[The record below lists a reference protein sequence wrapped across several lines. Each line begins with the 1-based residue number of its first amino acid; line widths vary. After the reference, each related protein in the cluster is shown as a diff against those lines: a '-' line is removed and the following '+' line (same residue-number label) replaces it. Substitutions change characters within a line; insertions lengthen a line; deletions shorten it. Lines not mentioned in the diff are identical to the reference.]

1 MKILQINSVYGV
13 GSTGK
18 ITRDIHKEL
27 LRDKMESV
35 VLYGR
40 GSTTEEYGVYRI
52 AGDFYAKTNSLWSRV
67 TGIRYGGCRYSTAK
81 IFRTILQEK
90 PDVVHLQC
98 INDHFVNIYELI
110 EWLKKNRIPTVLTL
124 HAEFMY
130 TANCPHAFECERWKI
145 GCGQCQ
151 RVYAA
156 TKSLFFDRTN
166 KSYLKMKKA
175 FDGFDD
181 CLEIV
186 SVSPW
191 LMERA
196 KQSPIF
202 FGKQHR
208 VIYNGIDTT
217 VFYPHNDDLIKR
229 KYCPTGEKIVFHA
242 TAFFRD
248 IDGDAKGGAYIIELA
263 KKMEHEKV
271 IFLIAGKYDVR
282 KSVPSNVVL
291 LGEIHNQHQLAAFYS
306 AAAVTLLTSK
316 RETYSMV
323 CAESLCCGTPV
334 VGFKAGAPE
343 QICLPE
349 FSEFVQQGNLDAL
362 YDALLLWIGKP
373 KDTSLSGTAQAK
385 YGKEHMISAYMD
397 LYKAVVAR
405 KQGHKQQIN

>member
-18 ITRDIHKEL
+18 ITRDLHLQL
-27 LRDKMESV
+27 LKDRVESV

-40 GSTTEEYGVYRI
+40 GGTTDESGVYRI
-52 AGDFYAKTNSLWSRV
+52 TSDFYAKANNLWSRV

-81 IFRTILQEK
+81 IIKFIVREE

-98 INDHFVNIYELI
+98 INEHFVNIYELV
-110 EWLKKNRIPTVLTL
+110 EWLKEQCIPTVLTL

-145 GCGQCQ
+145 GCGQCPK
-151 RVYAA
+151 VYAA
-156 TKSLFFDRTN
+156 TKSLFFDRTD
-166 KSYLKMKKA
+166 KSYQKMKQA

-196 KQSPIF
+196 KQSPILL
-202 FGKQHR
+202 GKQHR
-208 VIYNGIDTT
+208 VIYNGIDTSL
-217 VFYPHNDDLIKR
+217 FHPRSDDNIKR
-229 KYCPTGEKIVFHA
+229 RYCADGKKIIFHA

-248 IDGDAKGGAYIIELA
+248 IDGDPKGGAYLIKLA
-263 KKMEHEKV
+263 QKMKQENV
-271 IFLIAGKYDVR
+271 IFLIAGKYDIR
-282 KSVPSNVVL
+282 DNVPSNVVL
-291 LGEIHNQHQLAAFYS
+291 LGEIRDQNQLAAYYS
-306 AAAVTLLTSK
+306 AATVTLLISK

-349 FSEFVQQGNLDAL
+349 YSEFVRQGDIDAL
-362 YDALLLWIGKP
+362 HTVLLNWLDKP
-373 KDTSLSGTAQAK
+373 RNASLAGIAQAK
-385 YGKEHMISAYMD
+385 YGEEHMISDYMKT
-397 LYKAVVAR
+397 YKAVLDR
-405 KQGHKQQIN
+405 KEKVNSK